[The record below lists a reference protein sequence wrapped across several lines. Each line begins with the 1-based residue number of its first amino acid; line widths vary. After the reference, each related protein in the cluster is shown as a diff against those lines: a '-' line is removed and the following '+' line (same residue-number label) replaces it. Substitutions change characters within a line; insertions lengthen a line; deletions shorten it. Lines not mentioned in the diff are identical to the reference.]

1 MINKHEH
8 NTNFKNMKLNK
19 YSLRGTDENFDD
31 KVNDFNLLFLK
42 TFLTRPLNK
51 DYTLEKYNNTLL

>member
-1 MINKHEH
+1 
-8 NTNFKNMKLNK
+8 MKLNK
-19 YSLRGTDENFDD
+19 YSLRVVRMKIFDD

-51 DYTLEKYNNTLL
+51 DYTLEKCNNTLL